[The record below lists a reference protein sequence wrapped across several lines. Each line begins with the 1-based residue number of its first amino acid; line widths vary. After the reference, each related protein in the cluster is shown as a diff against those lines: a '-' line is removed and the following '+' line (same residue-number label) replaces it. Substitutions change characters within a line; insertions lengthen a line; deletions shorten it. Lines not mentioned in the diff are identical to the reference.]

1 MKVILRKT
9 QEKLGEV
16 GAVVDVKD
24 GYARNFLI
32 PKGIAYAASEG
43 SIRALEE
50 EKKQAGRRQSKEL
63 KSSEKLAGELEK
75 VSITLQMKV
84 GEDEKLFGAVTS
96 QMVADSL
103 KEKGFE
109 IDKRI
114 IDLEEPIKALGIYN
128 VGVKL
133 QQGVTAT
140 VKVWVVR
147 E

>member
-1 MKVILRKT
+1 MKVILRK
-9 QEKLGEV
+9 EHDKLGAI
-16 GAVVDVKD
+16 GAVVEVKE

-32 PKGIAYAASEG
+32 PKGIAYPASAG
-43 SIRALEE
+43 SMRALEE
-50 EKKQAGRRQSKEL
+50 EKKQEGRRHAKEL
-63 KSSEKLAGELEK
+63 KGSEKLAAELEK
-75 VSITLQMKV
+75 VSITLQVKV

-103 KEKGFE
+103 REKGFD

-114 IDLEEPIKALGIYN
+114 IDLEEPIKALGIYT
-128 VGVKL
+128 VDVRL
-133 QQGVTAT
+133 PQAVTGK